1 MIEKIRLWRGLVLV
15 FAVLLSIAIAAAIV
29 LESFRSQIDNF
40 LGTRSEVI
48 ESTDDG
54 TLYSAFTPPE
64 DVLNED
70 GSGNSQKLI
79 QKFIDYGRRQTSGGA
94 VLLKNGGGGAD
105 EALPL
110 ASGSSVTLLGLR
122 SHVMIHGAG
131 QGMPIR
137 GPVITLEEALGESR
151 TDFND
156 PANSASGTFTTL
168 TDYDFEGAGFKLN
181 PTMIENYDTL
191 NETCQQT
198 LTGPWRLTSS
208 GFYSGPYD
216 PKEPSIADIEAVDP
230 DYESSFGEY
239 GDAAIVVIG
248 RPGGENR
255 DYERGGVAEGLGAE
269 EPLELTTN
277 ERDIIDKASEHFE
290 KVIVLLNCTS
300 PMEIGELKDNDKVDS
315 VLWVGHPGNYGTLG
329 IADILCGRV
338 SPSGSLY
345 DIYAEKGMSHPAM
358 VNFGDYTLANPESD
372 YTRQASNGGNNAK
385 YVIEAEGIYV
395 GYRYYETRY
404 NDIIE
409 GRGNAD
415 SAAGAVASSGNWNY
429 TEEVAYGFGYG
440 MSYSDFT
447 QELVGRPEIEHGAHD
462 FTMTFTVRVTNSAS
476 GVPAACNVQLYGQA
490 PYKQNGVEKS
500 AIQLLAYDKTDVLDP
515 GDSETLT
522 IKVDL
527 QNLASYDST
536 HDNCDG
542 TKGTYILDEG
552 DYYFAIGNG
561 AHDALKNILAA
572 QGKTVANTSGKMDY
586 DGDASK
592 TFEYTY
598 DYAGSG
604 AVDDTTFSV
613 TKAGVKVSNHLE
625 YADWNYFEPGKV
637 TYLSRSDWSGTYPVE
652 YTNMT
657 ATDDMLEQ
665 INGKLYTIKTD
676 DDTSDIKF
684 GVDHGMHFSE
694 MKFSEFDDPRWDDL
708 LEQMTIEEAMGVVAS
723 GGNSFR
729 TIESVGFV
737 EASLTENSGN
747 GMDLQLFQTN
757 APDAPWTIATE
768 NDKSDPN
775 SDYEL
780 EVFGCGPLVAS
791 SFDPDL
797 QYELGEMVGL
807 QALMV
812 GMPIL
817 WGPGLNTHRHPYNG
831 RNSDYYSEDPVL
843 SGGIAMEF
851 AMGALEYGL
860 IAAPKHFAF
869 NDQETN
875 RKGVAPFMTEQRAR
889 EVELRAFQIA
899 VEATKYDEIE
909 GKNVG
914 MRGLMCSFSKI
925 GPVECT
931 ASRGLMTDILQG
943 EWGFHGYAVT
953 DISDDF
959 DLFTAIAYAGT
970 TGYDVRR
977 GHTPSGFSQYES
989 LADGV
994 TPSPGLYENDATMLE
1009 ALKHAAHNVLWVFCQ
1024 SNLMNMYNS
1033 TSHAVWQMT
1042 WWRGAYI
1049 SMIVVFGVLA
1059 AASAA
1064 LYVVGSVKK
1073 RREVK

>member
-216 PKEPSIADIEAVDP
+216 PKEQSIADIEAVDP

-277 ERDIIDKASEHFE
+277 ERDIIDKAAEHFD

-395 GYRYYETRY
+395 GYRYY
-404 NDIIE
+404 
-409 GRGNAD
+409 
-415 SAAGAVASSGNWNY
+415 
-429 TEEVAYGFGYG
+429 
-440 MSYSDFT
+440 
-447 QELVGRPEIEHGAHD
+447 
-462 FTMTFTVRVTNSAS
+462 
-476 GVPAACNVQLYGQA
+476 
-490 PYKQNGVEKS
+490 
-500 AIQLLAYDKTDVLDP
+500 
-515 GDSETLT
+515 
-522 IKVDL
+522 
-527 QNLASYDST
+527 
-536 HDNCDG
+536 
-542 TKGTYILDEG
+542 
-552 DYYFAIGNG
+552 
-561 AHDALKNILAA
+561 
-572 QGKTVANTSGKMDY
+572 
-586 DGDASK
+586 
-592 TFEYTY
+592 
-598 DYAGSG
+598 
-604 AVDDTTFSV
+604 
-613 TKAGVKVSNHLE
+613 
-625 YADWNYFEPGKV
+625 
-637 TYLSRSDWSGTYPVE
+637 
-652 YTNMT
+652 
-657 ATDDMLEQ
+657 
-665 INGKLYTIKTD
+665 
-676 DDTSDIKF
+676 
-684 GVDHGMHFSE
+684 
-694 MKFSEFDDPRWDDL
+694 
-708 LEQMTIEEAMGVVAS
+708 
-723 GGNSFR
+723 
-729 TIESVGFV
+729 
-737 EASLTENSGN
+737 
-747 GMDLQLFQTN
+747 
-757 APDAPWTIATE
+757 
-768 NDKSDPN
+768 
-775 SDYEL
+775 
-780 EVFGCGPLVAS
+780 
-791 SFDPDL
+791 
-797 QYELGEMVGL
+797 
-807 QALMV
+807 
-812 GMPIL
+812 
-817 WGPGLNTHRHPYNG
+817 
-831 RNSDYYSEDPVL
+831 
-843 SGGIAMEF
+843 
-851 AMGALEYGL
+851 
-860 IAAPKHFAF
+860 
-869 NDQETN
+869 
-875 RKGVAPFMTEQRAR
+875 
-889 EVELRAFQIA
+889 
-899 VEATKYDEIE
+899 
-909 GKNVG
+909 
-914 MRGLMCSFSKI
+914 
-925 GPVECT
+925 
-931 ASRGLMTDILQG
+931 
-943 EWGFHGYAVT
+943 
-953 DISDDF
+953 
-959 DLFTAIAYAGT
+959 
-970 TGYDVRR
+970 
-977 GHTPSGFSQYES
+977 
-989 LADGV
+989 
-994 TPSPGLYENDATMLE
+994 
-1009 ALKHAAHNVLWVFCQ
+1009 
-1024 SNLMNMYNS
+1024 
-1033 TSHAVWQMT
+1033 
-1042 WWRGAYI
+1042 
-1049 SMIVVFGVLA
+1049 
-1059 AASAA
+1059 
-1064 LYVVGSVKK
+1064 
-1073 RREVK
+1073 